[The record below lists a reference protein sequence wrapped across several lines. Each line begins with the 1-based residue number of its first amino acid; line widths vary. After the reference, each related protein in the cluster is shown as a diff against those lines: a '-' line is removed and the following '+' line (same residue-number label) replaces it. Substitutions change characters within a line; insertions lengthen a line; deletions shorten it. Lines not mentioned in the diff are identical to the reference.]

1 MIQALQFRHETKTR
15 VNRQCKTSDFD
26 LTCKHCFIEETFM
39 HSTRRTAIAGAAALA
54 ATALAPSLSF
64 AQAYPSK
71 QVSIVV
77 SYPAGGDTDALGR
90 VFAEKLSARLGQQ
103 VVVENKP
110 GASGTIGNAFVAK
123 APADGHTLLMT
134 PSTISSALLV
144 LKPGTGGAY
153 DTVGDFAPVFHMGT
167 QQLFLVV
174 NSQTGI
180 KDVKGLIASAKEGK
194 IKTYGSPG
202 SGSPMHILGEMFN
215 SVTGTKIQQVPYRGS
230 APAVTDLIGNHI
242 SFMYTTLGP
251 VRQHIERGTLT
262 NIGVADNV
270 RSPFAPS
277 VPTLEEQG
285 VRGANL
291 GAWQGIMAPK
301 NTPQRVID
309 MLNGHMNDIMKMPDV
324 QARMALAT
332 TVPTGGEPR
341 YLGRTHEAEY
351 NRMAKIIADMGIK
364 AE

>member
-1 MIQALQFRHETKTR
+1 MFA
-15 VNRQCKTSDFD
+15 VS
-26 LTCKHCFIEETFM
+26 
-39 HSTRRTAIAGAAALA
+39 RRTALAAAA
-54 ATALAPSLSF
+54 VSATSLVSLPAI
-64 AQAYPSK
+64 AQAFPTK

-144 LKPGTGGAY
+144 LKPGTGGTY

-174 NSQTGI
+174 NSSTGI
-180 KDVKGLIASAKEGK
+180 KDVKGLIAAAKDGK

-202 SGSPMHILGEMFN
+202 SGSPMHILGELFN
-215 SVTGTKIQQVPYRGS
+215 KATDTKIQQVPYRGS
-230 APAVTDLIGNHI
+230 APAVTDLVGNHI

-262 NIGVADNV
+262 NIAVADST
-270 RSPFAPS
+270 RSPFAPN

-309 MLNGHMNDIMKMPDV
+309 TLNAHMNEIMKMPEV
-324 QARMALAT
+324 QARMSLAT

-341 YLGRTHEAEY
+341 YLGRTHAAEY
-351 NRMAKIIADMGIK
+351 DRMAKVITDLGIK
-364 AE
+364 AD

>member
-1 MIQALQFRHETKTR
+1 MANTSR
-15 VNRQCKTSDFD
+15 RQLLNCLAVAS
-26 LTCKHCFIEETFM
+26 
-39 HSTRRTAIAGAAALA
+39 AAAALP
-54 ATALAPSLSF
+54 ALAQ
-64 AQAYPSK
+64 AQSPAYPAK
-71 QVSIVV
+71 QISVVV

-90 VFAEKLSARLGQQ
+90 LFAEKLATRIGQN

-123 APADGHTLLMT
+123 APADGYTLLMT

-153 DTVGDFAPVFHMGT
+153 DTVGDFEPVFHMGT

-174 NSQTGI
+174 NSSSGI
-180 KDVKGLIASAKEGK
+180 KNVKDLVAAAKADK

-215 SVTGTKIQQVPYRGS
+215 KTAGVKIQQVPYRGS
-230 APAVTDLIGNHI
+230 APAVVDLIGNHI
-242 SFMYTTLGP
+242 QFMYTTLGP

-262 NIGVADNV
+262 NIAVADTA
-270 RSPFAPS
+270 RSPFAPN

-285 VRGANL
+285 IRGANL

-301 NTPQRVID
+301 GTPQRVID
-309 MLNGHMNDIMKMPDV
+309 LLNGHFNEIMKMPDV

-332 TVPTGGEPR
+332 TVPTGGEAR
-341 YLGRTHEAEY
+341 YLGRTHAAEY
-351 NRMAKIIADMGIK
+351 DRMARVIAENGIK
-364 AE
+364 AD

>member
-1 MIQALQFRHETKTR
+1 MSFH
-15 VNRQCKTSDFD
+15 
-26 LTCKHCFIEETFM
+26 
-39 HSTRRTAIAGAAALA
+39 TRRHILATAAALSA
-54 ATALAPSLSF
+54 ASLAPSL
-64 AQAYPSK
+64 AQAQAFPAK
-71 QVSIVV
+71 QINIVV

-90 VFAEKLSARLGQQ
+90 VFAEKLSPRIKQN
-103 VVVENKP
+103 VVVENRP
-110 GASGTIGNAFVAK
+110 GASGTIGNAYVAK
-123 APADGHTLLMT
+123 AAPDGYTLLMT

-153 DTVGDFAPVFHMGT
+153 DTVGDFEPVFHMGT

-174 NSQTGI
+174 NSSTGI
-180 KDVKGLIASAKEGK
+180 KDVKGLIAAAKEGK

-215 SVTGTKIQQVPYRGS
+215 KAAGVKIQQVPYRGS
-230 APAVTDLIGNHI
+230 APAVVDLIGNHI

-262 NIGVADNV
+262 NIAVADST

-285 VRGANL
+285 IRGANL

-301 NTPQRVID
+301 GTPASVVNA
-309 MLNGHMNDIMKMPDV
+309 LNAHFNEIMRMPDV
-324 QARMALAT
+324 LGRMSLAT
-332 TVPTGGEPR
+332 TVPSGGEPR
-341 YLGRTHEAEY
+341 YLGRTHAAEY
-351 NRMAKIIADMGIK
+351 DRMAKVITDLGIK
-364 AE
+364 AD

>member
-1 MIQALQFRHETKTR
+1 MFA
-15 VNRQCKTSDFD
+15 VS
-26 LTCKHCFIEETFM
+26 
-39 HSTRRTAIAGAAALA
+39 RRTALAAAVS
-54 ATALAPSLSF
+54 ATSLVSLPAF
-64 AQAYPSK
+64 AQAFPTK

-90 VFAEKLSARLGQQ
+90 VFAEKLSTRLGQQ

-180 KDVKGLIASAKEGK
+180 KDVKGLIAAAKDGK

-215 SVTGTKIQQVPYRGS
+215 KSAGVKIQQVPYRGS
-230 APAVTDLIGNHI
+230 APAVVDLIGNHI

-262 NIGVADNV
+262 NIAVADST

-309 MLNGHMNDIMKMPDV
+309 MLNAHMNEIMKMPDV
-324 QARMALAT
+324 LARMSLAT

-341 YLGRTHEAEY
+341 YLGRTHSAEY
-351 NRMAKIIADMGIK
+351 DRMAKVIADLGIK
-364 AE
+364 AD

>member
-1 MIQALQFRHETKTR
+1 MTHPSRRH
-15 VNRQCKTSDFD
+15 
-26 LTCKHCFIEETFM
+26 L
-39 HSTRRTAIAGAAALA
+39 IATAAALGA
-54 ATALAPSLSF
+54 CALAPSLAH
-64 AQAYPSK
+64 AQAFPAK
-71 QVSIVV
+71 QISMVV

-90 VFAEKLSARLGQQ
+90 IFAEKLATRIGQN

-123 APADGHTLLMT
+123 APADGYTLLMT

-153 DTVGDFAPVFHMGT
+153 DTVGDFEPVFHMGT

-180 KDVKGLIASAKEGK
+180 KNVKDLIAAAKADK

-215 SVTGTKIQQVPYRGS
+215 KTTGTKIQQVPYRGS

-251 VRQHIERGTLT
+251 VRQHLERGTLT
-262 NIGVADNV
+262 NIAVADTT
-270 RSPFAPS
+270 RSPFAPN

-301 NTPQRVID
+301 GTPQRVID
-309 MLNGHMNDIMKMPDV
+309 MLNGHFNEIMKMPDV

-341 YLGRTHEAEY
+341 YLGRTHAAEY
-351 NRMAKIIADMGIK
+351 DRMAKVIADIGIK
-364 AE
+364 AD

>member
-1 MIQALQFRHETKTR
+1 MSPASHRSLSHPL
-15 VNRQCKTSDFD
+15 S
-26 LTCKHCFIEETFM
+26 
-39 HSTRRTAIAGAAALA
+39 RRRLIAS
-54 ATALAPSLSF
+54 ATALSAATLAPGLAQ
-64 AQAYPSK
+64 AQAYPAK
-71 QVSIVV
+71 QISITV

-90 VFAEKLSARLGQQ
+90 IFAEKLATRIGQN

-123 APADGHTLLMT
+123 SPADGHTLLMT
-134 PSTISSALLV
+134 PSTISTALLV
-144 LKPGTGGAY
+144 LKPGTGGSY
-153 DTVGDFAPVFHMGT
+153 DTVGDFTPIFHMGN

-174 NSQTGI
+174 NSSTGI
-180 KDVKGLIASAKEGK
+180 KNVRDLIAAAKADK
-194 IKTYGSPG
+194 VKTYGSPG

-215 SVTGTKIQQVPYRGS
+215 KATGLKIQQVPYRGS

-262 NIGVADNV
+262 NIAVADSS
-270 RSPFAPS
+270 RSPFAPN

-291 GAWQGIMAPK
+291 GAWQGIMGPK
-301 NTPQRVID
+301 GMPQRVVD
-309 MLNGHMNDIMKMPDV
+309 SLNGHFNEILKMPDV

-341 YLGRTHEAEY
+341 YLGRTHEADY
-351 NRMAKIIADMGIK
+351 DRLGKVIAEMGIK
-364 AE
+364 AD

>member
-1 MIQALQFRHETKTR
+1 MTHPSRRH
-15 VNRQCKTSDFD
+15 
-26 LTCKHCFIEETFM
+26 L
-39 HSTRRTAIAGAAALA
+39 IATAAALGA
-54 ATALAPSLSF
+54 CALAPSLAH
-64 AQAYPSK
+64 AQAFPAK
-71 QVSIVV
+71 QISMVV

-90 VFAEKLSARLGQQ
+90 IFAEKLATRIGQN

-123 APADGHTLLMT
+123 APADGYTLLMT

-153 DTVGDFAPVFHMGT
+153 DTVGDFEPVFHMGT

-180 KDVKGLIASAKEGK
+180 KNVKDLIAAAKTDK

-215 SVTGTKIQQVPYRGS
+215 KTTGTKIQQVPYRGS

-251 VRQHIERGTLT
+251 VRQHLERGTLT
-262 NIGVADNV
+262 NIAVADTV
-270 RSPFAPS
+270 RSPFAPN

-301 NTPQRVID
+301 GTPQRVID
-309 MLNGHMNDIMKMPDV
+309 MLNGHFNEIMKMPDV

-341 YLGRTHEAEY
+341 YLGRTHAAEY
-351 NRMAKIIADMGIK
+351 DRMAKVIADIGIK
-364 AE
+364 AD

>member
-1 MIQALQFRHETKTR
+1 MFA
-15 VNRQCKTSDFD
+15 VS
-26 LTCKHCFIEETFM
+26 
-39 HSTRRTAIAGAAALA
+39 RRTVLAAAAVSATSLVSLPAIA
-54 ATALAPSLSF
+54 
-64 AQAYPSK
+64 QAFPTK

-174 NSQTGI
+174 NSSTGI
-180 KDVKGLIASAKEGK
+180 KDVKGLIAAAKDGK
-194 IKTYGSPG
+194 VKTYGSPG
-202 SGSPMHILGEMFN
+202 SGSPMHILGELFN
-215 SVTGTKIQQVPYRGS
+215 KAAGVKIQQVPYRGS
-230 APAVTDLIGNHI
+230 APAVTDLVGNHI

-262 NIGVADNV
+262 NIAVADST

-309 MLNGHMNDIMKMPDV
+309 MLNAHMNEIMKMPDV
-324 QARMALAT
+324 QARMSLAT

-341 YLGRTHEAEY
+341 YLGRTHAAEY
-351 NRMAKIIADMGIK
+351 DRMAKVITDLGIK
-364 AE
+364 AD

>member
-1 MIQALQFRHETKTR
+1 MSALQRRSIIQA
-15 VNRQCKTSDFD
+15 
-26 LTCKHCFIEETFM
+26 
-39 HSTRRTAIAGAAALA
+39 GASAALA
-54 ATALAPSLSF
+54 AGGLGLAPWAR

-71 QVSIVV
+71 PITIIV

-90 VFAEKLSARLGQQ
+90 LFAEKLSTRLNQQ
-103 VVVENKP
+103 VVVENRP

-123 APADGHTLLMT
+123 SAPDGHTLLMT

-144 LKPGTGGAY
+144 LKPGTGGSY
-153 DTVGDFAPVFHMGT
+153 DTVNDFTPVFHMGT

-174 NSQTGI
+174 NAQTGI
-180 KDVKGLIASAKEGK
+180 KNVKELIAAARADK

-215 SVTGTKIQQVPYRGS
+215 RSTSLKIQQVPYRGS
-230 APAVTDLIGNHI
+230 APAVTDLVGNHI

-262 NIGVADNV
+262 NIGVADNA
-270 RSPFAPS
+270 RSPFAPG

-291 GAWQGIMAPK
+291 GAWQGIMGPK
-301 NTPQRVID
+301 GMRPEVVSL
-309 MLNGHMNDIMKMPDV
+309 LNGHFNEILKMPDV
-324 QARMALAT
+324 QARMSLAT

-341 YLGRTHEAEY
+341 YLGRTHQADHD
-351 NRMAKIIADMGIK
+351 RMAVVINDLGIK
-364 AE
+364 AD

>member
-1 MIQALQFRHETKTR
+1 MHHNIR
-15 VNRQCKTSDFD
+15 RQGLS
-26 LTCKHCFIEETFM
+26 
-39 HSTRRTAIAGAAALA
+39 RRQWIASSTAIAASATLA
-54 ATALAPSLSF
+54 GLAQ

-71 QVSIVV
+71 QVNIVV
-77 SYPAGGDTDALGR
+77 SYPAGGDVDALGR
-90 VFAEKLSARLGQQ
+90 AFAEKLAARLGQN

-123 APADGHTLLMT
+123 AAPDGHTLLMT

-153 DTVGDFAPVFHMGT
+153 DTVGDFTPIFHMGT

-180 KDVKGLIASAKEGK
+180 KDVKGLIAAAKEGK
-194 IKTYGSPG
+194 IKSYGSPG

-215 SVTGTKIQQVPYRGS
+215 QATGTKIQQVPYRGS
-230 APAVTDLIGNHI
+230 APAVTDLVGNHI
-242 SFMYTTLGP
+242 QFMYTTLGP

-262 NIGVADNV
+262 NIGVADSV
-270 RSPFAPS
+270 RSPFAPN

-291 GAWQGIMAPK
+291 GAWQGIMGPK
-301 NTPQRVID
+301 GMPQRVVD
-309 MLNGHMNDIMKMPDV
+309 TLNSHFNEIMRMPDV
-324 QARMALAT
+324 QARMSLAT
-332 TVPTGGEPR
+332 TVPTGGEAR
-341 YLGRTHEAEY
+341 YLGRTHAAEHA
-351 NRMAKIIADMGIK
+351 RMARVIAEMGIK

>member
-1 MIQALQFRHETKTR
+1 MSQLSR
-15 VNRQCKTSDFD
+15 RQIIACA
-26 LTCKHCFIEETFM
+26 
-39 HSTRRTAIAGAAALA
+39 TASGAAAALPN
-54 ATALAPSLSF
+54 TAL

-71 QVSIVV
+71 QISMIV

-90 VFAEKLSARLGQQ
+90 LFAEKLSSRIGQN

-123 APADGHTLLMT
+123 SAPDGYTLLMT
-134 PSTISSALLV
+134 PSTISTALLV
-144 LKPGTGGAY
+144 LKPGTGGSY
-153 DTVGDFAPVFHMGT
+153 DTINDLTPIFHMGN

-174 NSQTGI
+174 NTSTGI
-180 KDVKGLIASAKEGK
+180 KNAKDLIAAARADK

-215 SVTGTKIQQVPYRGS
+215 KTTGLKIQQVPYRGS

-262 NIGVADNV
+262 NIAVADSM
-270 RSPFAPS
+270 RSPFAPN

-291 GAWQGIMAPK
+291 GAWQGIMGPK
-301 NTPQRVID
+301 GMPQRVVD
-309 MLNGHMNDIMKMPDV
+309 VLNGHFNEILKMPDV

-341 YLGRTHEAEY
+341 YLGRTHEADYE
-351 NRMAKIIADMGIK
+351 RLGKVITEMGIK
-364 AE
+364 AD

>member
-1 MIQALQFRHETKTR
+1 MKSSSRRH
-15 VNRQCKTSDFD
+15 
-26 LTCKHCFIEETFM
+26 LL
-39 HSTRRTAIAGAAALA
+39 AAAAAMGAGSLVPNLA
-54 ATALAPSLSF
+54 R
-64 AQAYPSK
+64 AQAFPAK
-71 QVSIVV
+71 QINIVV

-90 VFAEKLSARLGQQ
+90 LFAEKLATRVGQN
-103 VVVENKP
+103 VVVENRP

-123 APADGHTLLMT
+123 APADGYTLLMT

-153 DTVGDFAPVFHMGT
+153 DTVGDFEPVFHMGT

-174 NSQTGI
+174 NSQSGI
-180 KDVKGLIASAKEGK
+180 KNVKDLIAAAKADK

-215 SVTGTKIQQVPYRGS
+215 RVAGTKIQQVPYRGS
-230 APAVTDLIGNHI
+230 APAVVDLIGNHI

-262 NIGVADNV
+262 NIAVADAV
-270 RSPFAPS
+270 RSPFAPN

-285 VRGANL
+285 IRGANL

-301 NTPQRVID
+301 GTPAGVVNL
-309 MLNGHMNDIMKMPDV
+309 LNGHFNEIMKLPDV
-324 QARMALAT
+324 QARMSLAT

-341 YLGRTHEAEY
+341 YLGRTHAAEY
-351 NRMAKIIADMGIK
+351 ERMAKVIADNGIK
-364 AE
+364 AD

>member
-1 MIQALQFRHETKTR
+1 MSAI
-15 VNRQCKTSDFD
+15 S
-26 LTCKHCFIEETFM
+26 
-39 HSTRRTAIAGAAALA
+39 RRTALVA
-54 ATALAPSLSF
+54 ATALSASALVSVPAF
-64 AQAYPSK
+64 AQAFPTK
-71 QVSIVV
+71 QVSIIV

-90 VFAEKLSARLGQQ
+90 VFAEKLSTRLGQQ

-180 KDVKGLIASAKEGK
+180 KDVKGLIAAAKEGK

-242 SFMYTTLGP
+242 SFMYTTMGP

-262 NIGVADNV
+262 NIAVADSV
-270 RSPFAPS
+270 RSPFAPN

-301 NTPQRVID
+301 GTPQRIID
-309 MLNGHMNDIMKMPDV
+309 TLNGHMNEIMKMPDV

-351 NRMAKIIADMGIK
+351 NRMAKVIADMGIK
-364 AE
+364 AD

>member
-1 MIQALQFRHETKTR
+1 MNRRFTKEKSMSTQHALLSRRHLLAVT
-15 VNRQCKTSDFD
+15 
-26 LTCKHCFIEETFM
+26 
-39 HSTRRTAIAGAAALA
+39 AGAAATTLVPGIA
-54 ATALAPSLSF
+54 F
-64 AQAYPSK
+64 AQNFPSK
-71 QVSIVV
+71 QITIVV

-90 VFAEKLSARLGQQ
+90 VFAEKLSARIGQQ

-123 APADGHTLLMT
+123 AAPDGHTLLMT

-174 NSQTGI
+174 NSSTGI
-180 KDVKGLIASAKEGK
+180 KNVKELIAAAKEGK

-215 SVTGTKIQQVPYRGS
+215 QVAGVKIQQVPYRGS
-230 APAVTDLIGNHI
+230 APAVVDLVGNHI
-242 SFMYTTLGP
+242 QFMYTTLGP

-262 NIGVADNV
+262 NIGVADTV
-270 RSPFAPS
+270 RSPFAVS

-301 NTPQRVID
+301 GTPDRIINT
-309 MLNGHMNDIMKMPDV
+309 LNTHFNEIIKMPDV
-324 QARMALAT
+324 LARMNLAT

-341 YLGRTHEAEY
+341 YLGRTHSAEY
-351 NRMAKIIADMGIK
+351 DRMAKVINDLGIK
-364 AE
+364 SE

>member
-1 MIQALQFRHETKTR
+1 MSFH
-15 VNRQCKTSDFD
+15 
-26 LTCKHCFIEETFM
+26 
-39 HSTRRTAIAGAAALA
+39 TRRHILATAAALSA
-54 ATALAPSLSF
+54 ASLAPSL
-64 AQAYPSK
+64 AQAQAFPAK
-71 QVSIVV
+71 QINIVV

-90 VFAEKLSARLGQQ
+90 VFAEKLSPRIKQN
-103 VVVENKP
+103 VVVENRP
-110 GASGTIGNAFVAK
+110 GASGTIGNAYVAK
-123 APADGHTLLMT
+123 AAPDGYTLLMT

-153 DTVGDFAPVFHMGT
+153 DTVGDFEPVFHMGT

-174 NSQTGI
+174 NSSTGI
-180 KDVKGLIASAKEGK
+180 KDVKGLIAAAKEGK

-215 SVTGTKIQQVPYRGS
+215 KAAGVKIQQVPYRGS
-230 APAVTDLIGNHI
+230 APAVVDLIGNHI

-262 NIGVADNV
+262 NIAVADST

-285 VRGANL
+285 IRGANL

-301 NTPQRVID
+301 GTPASVVNA
-309 MLNGHMNDIMKMPDV
+309 LNAHFNEIMKMPDV
-324 QARMALAT
+324 LGRMSLAT
-332 TVPTGGEPR
+332 TVPSGGEPR
-341 YLGRTHEAEY
+341 YLGRTHAAEY
-351 NRMAKIIADMGIK
+351 DRMAKVITDLGIK
-364 AE
+364 AD

>member
-1 MIQALQFRHETKTR
+1 MSFH
-15 VNRQCKTSDFD
+15 
-26 LTCKHCFIEETFM
+26 
-39 HSTRRTAIAGAAALA
+39 TRRHILATAAALSA
-54 ATALAPSLSF
+54 ASLAPSM
-64 AQAYPSK
+64 AQAQAFPAK
-71 QVSIVV
+71 QINIVV

-90 VFAEKLSARLGQQ
+90 VFAEKLSPRIKQN
-103 VVVENKP
+103 VVVENRP
-110 GASGTIGNAFVAK
+110 GASGTIGNAYVAK
-123 APADGHTLLMT
+123 AAPDGYTLLMT

-153 DTVGDFAPVFHMGT
+153 DTVGDFEPVFHMGT

-174 NSQTGI
+174 NSSTGI
-180 KDVKGLIASAKEGK
+180 KDVKGLIAAAKEGR

-215 SVTGTKIQQVPYRGS
+215 KAAGVKIQQVPYRGS
-230 APAVTDLIGNHI
+230 APAVVDLIGNHI

-262 NIGVADNV
+262 NIAVADST

-285 VRGANL
+285 IRGANL

-301 NTPQRVID
+301 GTPASVVNA
-309 MLNGHMNDIMKMPDV
+309 LNAHFNEIMRMPDV
-324 QARMALAT
+324 LGRMSLAT
-332 TVPTGGEPR
+332 TVPSGGEPR
-341 YLGRTHEAEY
+341 YLGRTHAAEY
-351 NRMAKIIADMGIK
+351 DRMAKVITDLGIK
-364 AE
+364 AD

>member
-1 MIQALQFRHETKTR
+1 MSFH
-15 VNRQCKTSDFD
+15 
-26 LTCKHCFIEETFM
+26 
-39 HSTRRTAIAGAAALA
+39 TRRHILATAAALSA
-54 ATALAPSLSF
+54 ASLAPSM
-64 AQAYPSK
+64 AQAQAFPAK
-71 QVSIVV
+71 QINIVV

-90 VFAEKLSARLGQQ
+90 VFAEKLSPRIKQN
-103 VVVENKP
+103 VVVENRP
-110 GASGTIGNAFVAK
+110 GASGTIGNAYVAK
-123 APADGHTLLMT
+123 AAPDGYTLLMT

-153 DTVGDFAPVFHMGT
+153 DTVGDFEPVFHMGT

-174 NSQTGI
+174 NSSTGI
-180 KDVKGLIASAKEGK
+180 KDVKGLIAAAKEGK

-215 SVTGTKIQQVPYRGS
+215 KAAGVKIQQVPYRGS
-230 APAVTDLIGNHI
+230 APAVVDLIGNHI

-262 NIGVADNV
+262 NIAVADST

-285 VRGANL
+285 IRGANL

-301 NTPQRVID
+301 GTPASVVNA
-309 MLNGHMNDIMKMPDV
+309 LNAHFNEIMRMPDV
-324 QARMALAT
+324 LGRMSLAT
-332 TVPTGGEPR
+332 TVPSGGEPR
-341 YLGRTHEAEY
+341 YLGRTHAAEY
-351 NRMAKIIADMGIK
+351 DRMAKVITDLGIK
-364 AE
+364 AD

>member
-1 MIQALQFRHETKTR
+1 MHQTSRRH
-15 VNRQCKTSDFD
+15 
-26 LTCKHCFIEETFM
+26 L
-39 HSTRRTAIAGAAALA
+39 IASSAALTA
-54 ATALAPSLSF
+54 ASLLPSLAQ
-64 AQAYPSK
+64 AQAYPAK
-71 QVSIVV
+71 QITMIV

-90 VFAEKLSARLGQQ
+90 VFAEKLTARLGQQ
-103 VVVENKP
+103 VVVENRP

-123 APADGHTLLMT
+123 AAPDGYTLLMT

-153 DTVGDFAPVFHMGT
+153 DTVGDFTPIFHMGT

-174 NSQTGI
+174 NSSTGI
-180 KDVKGLIASAKEGK
+180 KNVKDLIAAAKDGK
-194 IKTYGSPG
+194 IKSYGSPG

-215 SVTGTKIQQVPYRGS
+215 QATGTKIQQVPYRGS

-251 VRQHIERGTLT
+251 VRQHLERGTLT
-262 NIGVADNV
+262 NIAVADSI
-270 RSPFAPS
+270 RSPFAPN

-291 GAWQGIMAPK
+291 GAWQGIMGPK
-301 NTPQRVID
+301 GMPQRIVD
-309 MLNGHMNDIMKMPDV
+309 LLNGHMNEILKMPDV
-324 QARMALAT
+324 QARMSLAT

-341 YLGRTHEAEY
+341 FMGRTHAAEY
-351 NRMAKIIADMGIK
+351 DRMAKVIADMGIK

>member
-1 MIQALQFRHETKTR
+1 MRHP
-15 VNRQCKTSDFD
+15 
-26 LTCKHCFIEETFM
+26 
-39 HSTRRTAIAGAAALA
+39 TRRHLIAASAALGAASALTNIA
-54 ATALAPSLSF
+54 R

-71 QVSIVV
+71 QISIIV

-90 VFAEKLSARLGQQ
+90 VFAEKLAARVGQS

-123 APADGHTLLMT
+123 APSDGHTLLMT
-134 PSTISSALLV
+134 PSTISTALLV
-144 LKPGTGGAY
+144 LKPGTGGSY
-153 DTVGDFAPVFHMGT
+153 DTINDLTPIFHMGN

-174 NSQTGI
+174 NAQTGI
-180 KDVKGLIASAKEGK
+180 KNVKDLIAAAKADK
-194 IKTYGSPG
+194 IKPSASPG
-202 SGSPMHILGEMFN
+202 SGSPMHILGEMVN
-215 SVTGTKIQQVPYRGS
+215 KTTGLKIQQVPYRGS

-251 VRQHIERGTLT
+251 VRQHIERGTLI
-262 NIGVADNV
+262 NIAVADSV
-270 RSPFAPS
+270 RSPFAPN

-291 GAWQGIMAPK
+291 GAWQGIMGPK
-301 NTPQRVID
+301 GLPQRVVD
-309 MLNGHMNDIMKMPDV
+309 TLNGHFNEILKMPDV

-341 YLGRTHEAEY
+341 YLGRTHEADYDRLGKVITE
-351 NRMAKIIADMGIK
+351 MGIK
-364 AE
+364 AD

>member
-1 MIQALQFRHETKTR
+1 MDSPSRRHLLASAAAL
-15 VNRQCKTSDFD
+15 S
-26 LTCKHCFIEETFM
+26 
-39 HSTRRTAIAGAAALA
+39 AAALA
-54 ATALAPSLSF
+54 PTFAQ
-64 AQAYPSK
+64 AQAYPAK
-71 QVSIVV
+71 QISMVV

-90 VFAEKLSARLGQQ
+90 LFAEKLATRIGQS

-123 APADGHTLLMT
+123 APADGYTLLMT

-153 DTVGDFAPVFHMGT
+153 DTVGDFEPVFHMGT

-180 KDVKGLIASAKEGK
+180 KNVKDLIAAIKADK
-194 IKTYGSPG
+194 IKTYASPG

-215 SVTGTKIQQVPYRGS
+215 KATGTKVQQVPYRGS
-230 APAVTDLIGNHI
+230 APAVVDLIGNHI

-262 NIGVADNV
+262 NIAVADSV
-270 RSPFAPS
+270 RSPFAPN

-285 VRGANL
+285 IRGANL

-301 NTPQRVID
+301 GTPTRVIET
-309 MLNGHMNDIMKMPDV
+309 LNGHFNEIMKMPDV
-324 QARMALAT
+324 QARMSLAT
-332 TVPTGGEPR
+332 TVPTGGEAR
-341 YLGRTHEAEY
+341 YLGRTHAAEY
-351 NRMAKIIADMGIK
+351 DRMAKVITEMGIK
-364 AE
+364 AD

>member
-1 MIQALQFRHETKTR
+1 MKHPSRRHLLA
-15 VNRQCKTSDFD
+15 SA
-26 LTCKHCFIEETFM
+26 
-39 HSTRRTAIAGAAALA
+39 TAFSALA
-54 ATALAPSLSF
+54 LSPALTH
-64 AQAYPSK
+64 AQAFPAK
-71 QVSIVV
+71 QITMIV

-90 VFAEKLSARLGQQ
+90 LFAEKLSARIGQN

-123 APADGHTLLMT
+123 APADGYTLLMT

-153 DTVGDFAPVFHMGT
+153 DTVGDFEPVFHMGT

-174 NSQTGI
+174 NSSTGI
-180 KDVKGLIASAKEGK
+180 KNVKDLLAAAKADK
-194 IKTYGSPG
+194 VKTYGSPG

-215 SVTGTKIQQVPYRGS
+215 QSTGSKIQQVPYRGS

-262 NIGVADNV
+262 NIAVADSV
-270 RSPFAPS
+270 RSPFAPN

-285 VRGANL
+285 IRGANL

-301 NTPQRVID
+301 GTPQRVID
-309 MLNGHMNDIMKMPDV
+309 MLNGHFNEIMKLPDV
-324 QARMALAT
+324 QARMSLAT

-341 YLGRTHEAEY
+341 FLGRTHAAEY
-351 NRMAKIIADMGIK
+351 NRMAKVITEMGIK
-364 AE
+364 AD

>member
-1 MIQALQFRHETKTR
+1 MSHSKRSLPQTSAQQASRRH
-15 VNRQCKTSDFD
+15 
-26 LTCKHCFIEETFM
+26 L
-39 HSTRRTAIAGAAALA
+39 IAASAALGAAAL
-54 ATALAPSLSF
+54 LPSLAQ

-90 VFAEKLSARLGQQ
+90 VFAEKLTARLGQQ

-153 DTVGDFAPVFHMGT
+153 DTVGDFTPIFHMGT

-174 NSQTGI
+174 NAQTGI
-180 KDVKGLIASAKEGK
+180 KDVKGLIAAAKADK

-215 SVTGTKIQQVPYRGS
+215 KATGTKIQQVPYRGS
-230 APAVTDLIGNHI
+230 APAVVDLIGNHI

-251 VRQHIERGTLT
+251 VRQHIERGTLV
-262 NIGVADNV
+262 NIGVADSV
-270 RSPFAPS
+270 RSPFAPN

-285 VRGANL
+285 IRGANL
-291 GAWQGIMAPK
+291 GAWQGIMGPK
-301 NTPQRVID
+301 GMPQRTVDI
-309 MLNGHMNDIMKMPDV
+309 LNAHMNEIMRMPDV
-324 QARMALAT
+324 QARMSLAT

-341 YLGRTHEAEY
+341 YLGRTHSAEY
-351 NRMAKIIADMGIK
+351 DRMAKVIAELDIK
-364 AE
+364 AQ

>member
-1 MIQALQFRHETKTR
+1 MSHPSRRHLLAS
-15 VNRQCKTSDFD
+15 V
-26 LTCKHCFIEETFM
+26 
-39 HSTRRTAIAGAAALA
+39 AAASA
-54 ATALAPSLSF
+54 SALLPTL
-64 AQAYPSK
+64 AQAQTYPAK
-71 QVSIVV
+71 QITIVV

-90 VFAEKLSARLGQQ
+90 AFAEKLSARIGQN
-103 VVVENKP
+103 VVVENRP

-153 DTVGDFAPVFHMGT
+153 DTVGDFEPVFHMGT

-174 NSQTGI
+174 NSNSGI
-180 KDVKGLIASAKEGK
+180 KNVRDLIAAAKADK

-215 SVTGTKIQQVPYRGS
+215 KATGTKIQQVPYRGS
-230 APAVTDLIGNHI
+230 APAVVDLIGNHI
-242 SFMYTTLGP
+242 QFMYTTLGP

-262 NIGVADNV
+262 NIGVADSV
-270 RSPFAPS
+270 RSPFAPN

-301 NTPQRVID
+301 GTPAGIVNT
-309 MLNGHMNDIMKMPDV
+309 LNGHFNEIMRMPDV
-324 QARMALAT
+324 QARMSLAT

-341 YLGRTHEAEY
+341 YLGRTHAAEY
-351 NRMAKIIADMGIK
+351 DRMAKVIADMGIK
-364 AE
+364 AD